1 MLTVRLET
9 LGLKAGDWVLDL
21 GCGEGRHVH
30 GIHMLPGVN
39 VVGLDL
45 DIPSLVKARDGLDHL
60 PPVTDA
66 ASTNFLSGD
75 AYRLPFADAA
85 FDVVI
90 CSEVLEHLHEY
101 DRALAEIRRVLKPG
115 GRFVPTVPRAWPERI
130 CWALA
135 PGKDGYADQPGG
147 HVRIFHE
154 PDLRKSISDLGFSYN
169 GKHYA
174 HALHSPYWWL
184 KCAFWDRRDD
194 HPLVKLYHRFLVWD
208 LMDRPALTRVLEAIA
223 NPFAGKSVALYF
235 RKGLA

>member
-9 LGLKAGDWVLDL
+9 LGLTAGDWVLDL

-45 DIPSLVKARDGLDHL
+45 DIPSLVKARDGLGYL
-60 PPVTDA
+60 PPTTGEA
-66 ASTNFLSGD
+66 ATSFLSGD

-115 GRFVPTVPRAWPERI
+115 GRFVPTVP
-130 CWALA
+130 A
-135 PGKDGYADQPGG
+135 PGPSASAGRWRLARTAMPTSPAATSASSTNPTCASPSATSAFPTTASTTPTPCTPLLVAEVRLLGPARRPPAGEALPPLPGLGPDGPARPHPRAGG
-147 HVRIFHE
+147 H
-154 PDLRKSISDLGFSYN
+154 GQ
-169 GKHYA
+169 
-174 HALHSPYWWL
+174 
-184 KCAFWDRRDD
+184 
-194 HPLVKLYHRFLVWD
+194 
-208 LMDRPALTRVLEAIA
+208 
-223 NPFAGKSVALYF
+223 PFAGKSVALYF